1 MNTILITTIS
11 ITIIG
16 ILVAAGLVYVGNKF
30 HVEVDARE
38 SAVREMASLVAAK
51 FADGMVV
58 TKDGV
63 SVPLGIDRATEEV
76 IWAHFEV
83 TVNMKEPVPAPDKPA
98 KKNKMF

>member
-1 MNTILITTIS
+1 MEFSEEVMNELAKYKITFTNDN
-11 ITIIG
+11 
-16 ILVAAGLVYVGNKF
+16 GNVMVSARNKL
-30 HVEVDARE
+30 RE

>member
-1 MNTILITTIS
+1 MELPEAVMTELEKFKMTFTNDN
-11 ITIIG
+11 
-16 ILVAAGLVYVGNKF
+16 GN
-30 HVEVDARE
+30 VMVSARNKLRE
-38 SAVREMASLVAAK
+38 AAVREMASLVAAK
-51 FADGMVV
+51 FEDGMVV

-83 TVNMKEPVPAPDKPA
+83 TVNMKEPVPAPEKPA